1 MDLIKTG
8 IRVGKTIRNA
18 GRLKEIVTVF
28 AKNGFDEFLVRAP
41 LGKLLPG
48 FVLPQSEKAIQKEL
62 EGKEPD
68 DWGRILGLRLRLC
81 FEELGPAFVKLG
93 QLLSSR
99 SDIFDA
105 SFIEEMKILRDK
117 VKGIPFEEARV
128 VIEKSL
134 GKKIEDCFSSI
145 DPEPVGTAS
154 IGIVY
159 KATLKDG
166 SPVVIKVR
174 RPDIERLIE
183 TDFSILLFLVHQIE
197 KMSVEV
203 KAIGVSRILRDF
215 SIRIKGEL
223 NFTVEAF
230 SCERL
235 RKNIAVH
242 DPEAL
247 VHLPKIYKEY
257 SSESL
262 LVMEYLKGISFNDG
276 ARIKAHREELLPKIE
291 GAVKI
296 YIKTFLQDGFFHADL
311 HEGNFLLLENGQLG
325 ILDFGLVGHL
335 SKKGRKNFLAII
347 YALLTHNYETLV
359 YEFLDV
365 AEYEEI
371 PDVEALIADI
381 RDVLI
386 PFAGLSVKEVN
397 SGILLQES
405 LRILSKHQ
413 IYLPREWFI
422 IFRALIVLDGVG
434 KTMELDQDLFALIE
448 DDVKKLLQISMSKD
462 ELLEETL
469 WMAKDLL
476 GTMRMFP
483 RHAKWF
489 MRDFTRKGHAL
500 EVINRGYEKE
510 FASFTGALVFL
521 GFSFLGG
528 IFFLAGVFL
537 LHNSAPAHLSELP
550 LLSVLFWLFASAFIL
565 KGLRSLR
572 VKK

>member
-18 GRLKEIVTVF
+18 TRLKEIVTVF
-28 AKNGFDEFLVRAP
+28 AKNGFDEFLMRAP
-41 LGKLLPG
+41 LAKIIPD
-48 FVLPQSEKAIQKEL
+48 FVLPQSGKAIEKEL
-62 EGKEPD
+62 EGKEFS
-68 DWGRILGLRLRLC
+68 DWNRIVGSRLRIC

-99 SDIFDA
+99 SDIFEP
-105 SFIEEMKILRDK
+105 SFIEEMKSLRDK
-117 VKGIPFEEARV
+117 VKGIPFDQARAA
-128 VIEKSL
+128 IEKSL
-134 GKKIEDCFSSI
+134 GKKIEDCFLSI
-145 DPEPVGTAS
+145 DSEPVGTAS

-159 KATLKDG
+159 KALLKDG
-166 SPVVIKVR
+166 SPVVLKLR
-174 RPDIERLIE
+174 RPEIERIIE
-183 TDFSILLFLVHQIE
+183 TDFSILLFLVGQME
-197 KMSVEV
+197 KISTEM

-235 RKNIAVH
+235 KKNIARH
-242 DPEAL
+242 DTEQL
-247 VHLPKIYKEY
+247 LYLPKIYKEF

-262 LVMEYLKGISFNDG
+262 LVMEYLKGISFNDT
-276 ARIKAHREELLPKIE
+276 ARIKIHREELLPKIE
-291 GAVKI
+291 SSIKI

-325 ILDFGLVGHL
+325 ILDFGLMGHL

-347 YALLTHNYETLV
+347 YSLLSHNYETLV

-365 AEYEEI
+365 AEYEQI

-405 LRILSKHQ
+405 LRILSKHT

-422 IFRALIVLDGVG
+422 IFRSLIVLDGVG
-434 KTMELDQDLFALIE
+434 KSMEMDQDLFLLIE
-448 DDVKKLLQISMSKD
+448 DDVKKLLQLSLNKD
-462 ELLEETL
+462 EILEETL
-469 WMAKDLL
+469 WMAKDIL

-510 FASFTGALVFL
+510 LLAFRGALVFL

-528 IFFLAGVFL
+528 IFFLAGVL
-537 LHNSAPAHLSELP
+537 LLREDTASFINIPFITL
-550 LLSVLFWLFASAFIL
+550 LFWMISGAFIL
-565 KGLRSLR
+565 RGLWVLR
-572 VKK
+572 LKK

>member
-18 GRLKEIVTVF
+18 GRLKEIATVF
-28 AKNGFDEFLVRAP
+28 AKNGFDEFLRHAP
-41 LGKLLPG
+41 LSKILPG
-48 FVLPQSEKAIQKEL
+48 FVLPHSDQTIEKEL
-62 EGKEPD
+62 EDKELG
-68 DWGRILGLRLRLC
+68 DWNRILGSRLRIC

-99 SDIFDA
+99 SDIFEPA
-105 SFIEEMKILRDK
+105 FIDEMKSLRDK
-117 VKGIPFEEARV
+117 VKGIPFEEARTA
-128 VIEKSL
+128 IEKSL

-145 DPEPVGTAS
+145 DSQPVGTAS

-166 SPVVIKVR
+166 SPVVIKLR
-174 RPDIERLIE
+174 RPDIKRLIE
-183 TDFSILLFLVHQIE
+183 VDFSILLFLVGRIE
-197 KMSVEV
+197 KMSSEFR
-203 KAIGVSRILRDF
+203 AIGVSRILRDF
-215 SIRIKGEL
+215 STRIKGEL

-235 RKNIAVH
+235 KKNIAIH
-242 DPEAL
+242 DSEGL
-247 VHLPKIYKEY
+247 VVLPKIYKEY
-257 SSESL
+257 SSESM
-262 LVMEYLKGISFNDG
+262 LVMEYLKGISFNNT
-276 ARIKAHREELLPKIE
+276 ARIMPYRDEILPKLE
-291 GAVKI
+291 AAVKI
-296 YIKTFLQDGFFHADL
+296 YVKTFLQDGFFHADL
-311 HEGNFLLLENGQLG
+311 HQGNFLLLDNGQIG

-347 YALLTHNYETLV
+347 YSLLSHNYETLV

-365 AEYEEI
+365 AEYEQI
-371 PDVEALIADI
+371 PDVENLISDI

-386 PFAGLSVKEVN
+386 PFAGMTVKEVN

-405 LRILSKHQ
+405 LKILSKHK

-422 IFRALIVLDGVG
+422 VFRSLIVLDGVG
-434 KTMELDQDLFALIE
+434 KSMEMDQDLFMLIE
-448 DDVKKLLQISMSKD
+448 DDVKKLLQTSLSKD

-476 GTMRMFP
+476 GTLRMFP

-500 EVINRGYEKE
+500 EVINKGYEKE
-510 FASFTGALVFL
+510 FIALNGALVFL
-521 GFSFLGG
+521 GFAFLG
-528 IFFLAGVFL
+528 GVFL
-537 LHNSAPAHLSELP
+537 LAGVYVLGDSEPPAIAEIPLMSVIFWFLSCI
-550 LLSVLFWLFASAFIL
+550 FIL
-565 KGLRSLR
+565 RGLWAIR
-572 VKK
+572 KKS

>member
-28 AKNGFDEFLVRAP
+28 AKNGFDEFLLRAP
-41 LGKLLPG
+41 LGKFLPG
-48 FVLPQSEKAIQKEL
+48 FVLPQSDKNIQKEL
-62 EGKEPD
+62 EGKGPD
-68 DWGRILGLRLRLC
+68 DWGQILGSRLRAC

-99 SDIFDA
+99 SDIFEA
-105 SFIEEMKILRDK
+105 SFIEEMKSLRDK
-117 VKGIPFEEARV
+117 VKGIPFEEARAA
-128 VIEKSL
+128 IEKSL

-145 DPEPVGTAS
+145 DEVPVGTAS

-166 SPVVIKVR
+166 SPVVIKLR

-183 TDFSILLFLVHQIE
+183 TDFSILIFLVNQIE
-197 KMSVEV
+197 KMSVEFRTLG
-203 KAIGVSRILRDF
+203 ISRILRDF
-215 SIRIKGEL
+215 STRIKGEL
-223 NFTVEAF
+223 NFTVEAL

-235 RKNIAVH
+235 RKNIQVH
-242 DPEAL
+242 DVEGL
-247 VHLPKIYKEY
+247 IYLPKIYKEY

-262 LVMEYLKGISFNDG
+262 LVMEYLKGISFNDTVN
-276 ARIKAHREELLPKIE
+276 IKARRDEIIPKVE
-291 GAVKI
+291 QSVRI

-325 ILDFGLVGHL
+325 LLDFGLVGHL
-335 SKKGRKNFLAII
+335 SKRGRKNFLAIT

-365 AEYEEI
+365 AEYDHI
-371 PDVEALIADI
+371 PDVENLIADV
-381 RDVLI
+381 RDALI
-386 PFAGLSVKEVN
+386 PFAGLSVREVN
-397 SGILLQES
+397 SGILLQET
-405 LRILSKHQ
+405 LHILSKHQ

-434 KTMELDQDLFALIE
+434 KTMELDQDLFSLIE
-448 DDVKKLLQISMSKD
+448 DDVKKLLQVSMSKD

-476 GTMRMFP
+476 GTMKMFP

-510 FASFTGALVFL
+510 FAQFTGALIFL

-528 IFFLAGVFL
+528 VFFLAGVYVL
-537 LHNSAPAHLSELP
+537 QNRLPQHLADLP
-550 LLSVLFWLFASAFIL
+550 LLSVLFWLFAAAFIL

-572 VKK
+572 IKK

>member
-18 GRLKEIVTVF
+18 GRLKEIATVF
-28 AKNGFDEFLVRAP
+28 ARNGFDEFLMRAP
-41 LGKLLPG
+41 LSKILPG
-48 FVLPQSEKAIQKEL
+48 FVLPQSSKTIEKEL
-62 EGKEPD
+62 EGKEPE
-68 DWGRILGLRLRLC
+68 DWNRILGSRLRQS

-99 SDIFDA
+99 SDIFEPA
-105 SFIEEMKILRDK
+105 FIDEMKSLRDK

-128 VIEKSL
+128 AIEKRL
-134 GKKIEDCFSSI
+134 GKKIEDCFISI

-159 KATLKDG
+159 KAILKDG
-166 SPVVIKVR
+166 SPVVIKLR
-174 RPDIERLIE
+174 RPDIERIIE
-183 TDFSILLFLVHQIE
+183 IDFSILLFLVGQIE
-197 KMSVEV
+197 KMSAEV

-215 SIRIKGEL
+215 STRIKGEL

-235 RKNIAVH
+235 KKNIVGH
-242 DPEAL
+242 DPEGL
-247 VHLPKIYKEY
+247 IYLPKIYKEY
-257 SSESL
+257 SSESM
-262 LVMEYLKGISFNDG
+262 LVMEYLKGISFNDT
-276 ARIKAHREELLPKIE
+276 ARIKPLREELLPKIE

-311 HEGNFLLLENGQLG
+311 HEGNFLLLENGQIG

-335 SKKGRKNFLAII
+335 SKKGRTNFLAII
-347 YALLTHNYETLV
+347 YSLLTHNYETLV

-365 AEYEEI
+365 AEYEQI
-371 PDVEALIADI
+371 PDVEGLIADI

-386 PFAGLSVKEVN
+386 PFAGLTVKEVN
-397 SGILLQES
+397 SGVLLQES
-405 LRILSKHQ
+405 LKILSKHQ

-422 IFRALIVLDGVG
+422 VFRALIVLDGVG
-434 KTMELDQDLFALIE
+434 KTMEMDQDLFMLIE
-448 DDVKKLLQISMSKD
+448 DDVKKLLQTSMSKD
-462 ELLEETL
+462 ELLEQTL
-469 WMAKDLL
+469 WMAKDIL

-510 FASFTGALVFL
+510 FATFAGALTFL
-521 GFSFLGG
+521 GFAFLGG
-528 IFFLAGVFL
+528 IFFIAGVYVL
-537 LHNSAPAHLSELP
+537 GGDDPPAIGDIP
-550 LLSVLFWLFASAFIL
+550 LMSVIFWVFAAAFIL
-565 KGLRSLR
+565 KGLWSIRS
-572 VKK
+572 KK